1 MNYVLRMH
9 VLFFNHTY
17 PFNAISTLFWIAIP
31 PWIAISGSFPFNFD
45 PVFAICGSLVL
56 RAVEWLIVLKY
67 KGAARRHGT
76 HLWEYSIFRSQQ
88 MNEVTVPIKLRAVL
102 LGLWTGIQD
111 CWFEHDNSFWTS
123 FGVKEAVTWVQL
135 WLCSVMLAMVG
146 AMIGGVVNIVV
157 HWPDPQTLQAC
168 AFGMVLAFIQI
179 WILFQPTMYVM
190 RNRSL
195 KASLRH
201 TEVVVLVLV
210 GISVLLISSGQR
222 LGIFKEGH

>member
-1 MNYVLRMH
+1 
-9 VLFFNHTY
+9 
-17 PFNAISTLFWIAIP
+17 
-31 PWIAISGSFPFNFD
+31 
-45 PVFAICGSLVL
+45 
-56 RAVEWLIVLKY
+56 
-67 KGAARRHGT
+67 
-76 HLWEYSIFRSQQ
+76 
-88 MNEVTVPIKLRAVL
+88 
-102 LGLWTGIQD
+102 
-111 CWFEHDNSFWTS
+111 
-123 FGVKEAVTWVQL
+123 
-135 WLCSVMLAMVG
+135 MLAMVG